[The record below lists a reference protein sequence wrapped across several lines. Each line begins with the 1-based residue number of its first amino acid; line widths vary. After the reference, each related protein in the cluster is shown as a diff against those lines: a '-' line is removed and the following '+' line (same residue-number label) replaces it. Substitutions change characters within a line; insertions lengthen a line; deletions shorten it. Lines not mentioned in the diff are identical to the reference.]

1 MTVQTNNNSISYVGN
16 GSTAHFDYDYLI
28 LNASHLKVYFGDVLQ
43 TSGYVVS
50 GVSSQTGGTVAF
62 AVAPPNGTNITL
74 IRDVPFLQL
83 TDYQPYDAFP
93 AESHE
98 RALDLLT
105 MMTQQLKDELG
116 RTMQHPVGG
125 NKWDA
130 KGNEIANVGTGGS
143 GTSAA
148 NIDQVKHL
156 IASEVGNDPSAS
168 ASVRSREALRR
179 SYAEAGYNL
188 VDGSFEAGGTLVN
201 ANDVLLQERTGKAF
215 SGPAGHVAAGTNPAS
230 GGFVDR
236 SGHLLKAQLGAVSIL
251 EFDKDADLGYPHD
264 AHPAWLKAKATGK
277 QVIFPKPRNRYYM
290 QGPMILEQ
298 NSIIGSGVGQAY
310 GNTAVVVEFGGFTAD
325 YAVESNVKMNR
336 FEGFYFTPRSWNS
349 VSGFVGAGLKQAA
362 MTVGI
367 DSAFVGFKDGGHRIS
382 VPSSDTTTETWLSR
396 YVRCSFEFNG
406 KHGAHYKDA
415 GNGTSFIDCNG
426 RWNGSPA
433 FMVQPTV
440 QSVWDGI
447 NIESDKPTGSLSR
460 PEGFYLSGG
469 DWSYNSRYGFDV
481 QSGYGGVMNPGYIEL
496 NLKNGG
502 RVGGTAKGWKVRP
515 RRIGQSIERNI
526 ESLFQTPLGGTIAKM
541 PNEID
546 AGGIPL
552 GTGGMY
558 GDNATTIPS
567 RELASDG
574 AMHKILT
581 YNWSGVWGSILRL
594 MTKTGDMVYRAA
606 SADGRIMKLYLDKVQ
621 IEDQQLNDKTHKLV
635 ARVAREVAGLPA
647 ASAEYQ
653 NTMLFDVVDRKL
665 YFCFYNS
672 TAFEWK
678 QVSLV

>member
-1 MTVQTNNNSISYVGN
+1 MSTRYNTQNPIESDDVRDMSDNAKNLDIFSNSSELSFDDRLGIERKTIHGMNSEFDAQIVGMN
-16 GSTAHFDYDYLI
+16 SEFDAKI
-28 LNASHLKVYFGDVLQ
+28 LNMGFTRVGTFA
-43 TSGYVVS
+43 
-50 GVSSQTGGTVAF
+50 TGGTLTNPRQTLLWDVADGGDGQEYGWSGSF
-62 AVAPPNGTNITL
+62 PLAGKVVPPGST
-74 IRDVPFLQL
+74 PL
-83 TDYQPYDAFP
+83 T
-93 AESHE
+93 
-98 RALDLLT
+98 
-105 MMTQQLKDELG
+105 
-116 RTMQHPVGG
+116 
-125 NKWDA
+125 
-130 KGNEIANVGTGGS
+130 TGGIAVGAWMS
-143 GTSAA
+143 RFDPELR
-148 NIDQVKHL
+148 IQV
-156 IASEVGNDPSAS
+156 
-168 ASVRSREALRR
+168 RESLRR

-188 VDGSFEAGGTLVN
+188 VDGSFEVGGTLAN

-215 SGPAGHVAAGTNPAS
+215 SGPAGTVAAGTNPAS

-236 SGHLLKAQLGAVSIL
+236 SSYLLKAQLGAVSIL

-325 YAVESNVKMNR
+325 YAVESKTKMNR
-336 FEGFYFTPRSWNS
+336 FDGFYFTPRSWDP

-382 VPSSDTTTETWLSR
+382 VSPSNITTETWLSR

-426 RWNGSPA
+426 RWNGAPA

-447 NIESDKPTGSLSR
+447 NIESDSPSGPSSR

-481 QSGYGGVMNPGYIEL
+481 QSGTGGAMNPGYIEL

-502 RVGGTAKGWKVRP
+502 RVGGIAKGWKVRP
-515 RRIGQSIERNI
+515 LHVGQSIERNI
-526 ESLFQTPLGGTIAKM
+526 ESLFQTPLTGTIAKM
-541 PNEID
+541 PNQID
-546 AGGIPL
+546 AGGVPL
-552 GTGGMY
+552 GTGALY
-558 GDNATTIPS
+558 GDNATTIPI

-594 MTKTGDMVYRAA
+594 MNKTGDMVYRAA
-606 SADGRIMKLYLDKVQ
+606 SADNRVMNLYLDKVRL
-621 IEDQQLNDKTHKLV
+621 EDQQWNDKTHKLV
-635 ARVAREVAGLPA
+635 ARVAREVTGLPT

-653 NTMLFDVVDRKL
+653 NTMLFNVVDRKL

-672 TAFEWK
+672 TDFVWR